1 MTVYHITSVKTET
14 GVKLPNFYRVERD
27 TPEEGAA
34 VFAAFLQARFEKEFG
49 SFVPEVHL
57 HHRAADDYKWCD
69 VEVTFQ
75 GDLAPLYTFRMLES
89 DRPLHIRGANKRLVP
104 ETCKY
109 CKFGKSIAGS
119 NGLYTCR
126 VPLPVWLKGT
136 DRTVEP
142 VAGGSCGT
150 FTRR

>member
-1 MTVYHITSVKTET
+1 MTVYHITTIKSSTDVR
-14 GVKLPNFYRVERD
+14 LPNFYRVERD
-27 TPEEGAA
+27 TPEEAAA
-34 VFAAFLQARFEKEFG
+34 VFVAFLAPRFEKELG
-49 SFVPEVHL
+49 SFVPEVHMHL
-57 HHRAADDYKWCD
+57 RDGWRD

-89 DRPLHIRGANKRLVP
+89 ERPLHIRGAKKRLVP

-119 NGLYTCR
+119 DGLYSCR